1 MNAAPAFLTPGEVAE
16 LTGYVKPSKQ
26 IARLTAR
33 GIPHEVNRFGRP
45 IVPRDILNKNALP
58 EPELGPVP

>member
-1 MNAAPAFLTPGEVAE
+1 MADAFLTPAEVIM

-26 IARLTAR
+26 VERLTAR

-45 IVPRDILNKNALP
+45 VVPRDILDKTATT
-58 EPELGPVP
+58 EPELGPVR

>member
-1 MNAAPAFLTPGEVAE
+1 MNAFLTLAEVVQ

-26 IARLTAR
+26 IARLIDR

-45 IVPRDILNKNALP
+45 VVPRDILDKSALP
-58 EPELGPVP
+58 EPELGPIP